1 MSLYLV
7 CFCEYIVYLARHVL
21 SIIHTKNNLDNRIT
35 VSVCAMESLMERLLI
50 GISNG
55 YVKLSLR
62 FTYMYLTNIR
72 FR

>member
-1 MSLYLV
+1 MFYQP
-7 CFCEYIVYLARHVL
+7 YIK
-21 SIIHTKNNLDNRIT
+21 KNNLDNRIT